1 VGLSTYTDYKDV
13 EIDDILDRL
22 PGGEGDSTTRDLIRR
37 AYDFAAAAHDGQKR
51 KSGEPYIVH
60 PLSVAQLLAEM
71 HFDPAV
77 IAAGLLHDVLEDC
90 DVPRPE
96 LEAQFGQEVLTLVEG
111 VTKLDKVEERVKED
125 SQRSRDLQEL
135 ESLRKLLLAMVQD
148 DVRVIFIKLA
158 DRLHNMR
165 TLGSLTP
172 ESQLR
177 MARETLEI
185 FAPVANRLGIWVWKA
200 ELEDLS
206 FRYLNPPMFHELERL
221 LIAHQEERAAQVAE
235 HIAILQ
241 AALTKEEIPARIK
254 GRPKHIYSIYNK
266 MRRKNLS
273 FARIYDTIGLR
284 VLVENTSQCYQVL
297 GIVHHLWTP
306 VPGEFDD
313 YIAHPKPNNYQ
324 SLHTAVI
331 GKNGLPLEI
340 QIRTHEMDEIA
351 EFGVAAHWRYKED
364 KVLLS
369 AEAIEQISS
378 VRQSVQEYSDEV
390 DDVRAFVAS
399 VRADVFQD
407 RVYVFTPHGRLIDLP
422 QGATPL
428 DFAYA
433 VHTEIG
439 HTCRGAKVDGR
450 WTPLYYQLKTGEQ
463 VEIIRGRKGGPSRD
477 WLNDELGYTKTTR
490 ARQKIKQWF
499 RRQGKEQNIAQG
511 RMTVDKLLRRL
522 ELVLSMDEVAELFRK
537 HYNNTD
543 DFLAAVGIG
552 DISSTAISRRLEGYI
567 SQFAEKPREEDT
579 GEDEEELYAGTPA
592 ALPDVVT
599 GAISIRGTGGIL
611 THLAKCCN
619 PIPGDDV
626 VGYITRGRG
635 VTVHRQDCPNIVRM
649 GPQDMERLIDVDWG
663 PDKHTFPIQVVV
675 TAYDRSGLLRDITE
689 VIADNDINMASLS
702 TGKRSRYNIIPVNIT
717 LEVPDLSTLT
727 RVLAKIEQIRNVID
741 ARRMV

>member
-1 VGLSTYTDYKDV
+1 MTQYTAPTLST
-13 EIDDILDRL
+13 ILAQI
-22 PGGEGDSTTRDLIRR
+22 PEDSASSSRDLILR
-37 AYDFAAAAHDGQKR
+37 AYNFATAAHDGQER
-51 KSGEPYIVH
+51 KSGGPYIIH
-60 PLSVAQLLAEM
+60 PLSVAHLLAEM

-96 LEAQFGQEVLTLVEG
+96 LEAQFGQEVLLLVEG

-125 SQRSRDLQEL
+125 SMMRFRDLQEL

-200 ELEDLS
+200 ELEDLA
-206 FRYLNPPMFHELERL
+206 FRYLNPPMFEELERL
-221 LIAHQEERAAQVAE
+221 LVAHQEERAARVSE
-235 HIAILQ
+235 HIAALQ
-241 AALTKEEIPARIK
+241 AALAQEEIPAKIK

-266 MRRKNLS
+266 MRRKNLPFS
-273 FARIYDTIGLR
+273 RVYDTVGMR
-284 VLVENTSQCYQVL
+284 VLVDNNTQCYQVL
-297 GIVHHLWTP
+297 GIVHQLWAP

-313 YIAHPKPNNYQ
+313 YIAHPKPNGYK

-331 GKNGLPLEI
+331 GKDGSSLEI
-340 QIRTHEMDEIA
+340 QIRTHEMDEVA
-351 EFGVAAHWRYKED
+351 ELGVAAHWRYKED
-364 KVLLS
+364 EVLFSPAAL
-369 AEAIEQISS
+369 EQISS
-378 VRQSVQEYSDEV
+378 VRQSVQEYTDEV

-399 VRADVFQD
+399 VRSDVFQD

-422 QGATPL
+422 RGATPL

-450 WTPLYYQLKTGEQ
+450 WTPLHYQLKTGEQ
-463 VEIIRGRKGGPSRD
+463 VEIIRGRKDGPSRD

-499 RRQGKEQNIAQG
+499 RRQGKEQNTAQG
-511 RMTVDKLLRRL
+511 RLTVDKLLRRL

-537 HYNNTD
+537 RYLNTD

-552 DISSTAISRRLEGYI
+552 DISSAAIARRLEVYI
-567 SQFAEKPREEDT
+567 SQFDEKPPDDDA
-579 GEDEEELYAGTPA
+579 GEDESDTYTGTPA
-592 ALPDVVT
+592 ELPDVVT
-599 GAISIRGTGGIL
+599 GAINIRGTGGIL
-611 THLAKCCN
+611 THLGKCCN

-635 VTVHRQDCPNIVRM
+635 VTIHRQDCPNISRM
-649 GPQDMERLIDVDWG
+649 GPQDLERLIEVDWG
-663 PDKHTFPIQVVV
+663 PDKHTFPIQVIV

-689 VIADNDINMASLS
+689 VIGDSDINMASLS
-702 TGKRSRYNIIPVNIT
+702 TGKRSRYNIIPVYIT

-727 RVLAKIEQIRNVID
+727 RVLGKIEQIRNVLD

>member
-1 VGLSTYTDYKDV
+1 MLLLHTTT
-13 EIDDILDRL
+13 IHDILGKL
-22 PGGEGDSTTRDLIRR
+22 VVIGEPEALIRR
-37 AYDFAAAAHDGQKR
+37 AYDFAAAAHDGQLR

-60 PLSVAQLLAEM
+60 PLSVAHLLAEM

-90 DVPRPE
+90 DIPRTE

-111 VTKLDKVEERVKED
+111 VTKLDRVEERVKED
-125 SQRSRDLQEL
+125 SLRSRDLQEL

-206 FRYLNPPMFHELERL
+206 FRYLNPPMFQELQRL
-221 LIAHQEERAAQVAE
+221 LIVHQEERDIQVAE

-241 AALTKEEIPARIK
+241 TALAKEKISAQVK

-273 FARIYDTIGLR
+273 FARIYDTVGIR
-284 VLVENTSQCYQVL
+284 VLVENLTQCYQVL

-313 YIAHPKPNNYQ
+313 YIAHPKPNKYS

-364 KVLLS
+364 KVLFTPD
-369 AEAIEQISS
+369 AMEQISS

-399 VRADVFQD
+399 VRTDVFQD

-422 QGATPL
+422 RGATPL

-463 VEIIRGRKGGPSRD
+463 VEIIRGRKDGPSRD
-477 WLNDELGYTKTTR
+477 WLSDELGYTRTTR

-499 RRQGKEQNIAQG
+499 RRQGREQNIAQG
-511 RMTVDKLLRRL
+511 RLTVDKLLRRL

-537 HYNNTD
+537 RYLTTE

-552 DISSTAISRRLEGYI
+552 DISSGAIARRLEVYI
-567 SQFAEKPREEDT
+567 SQFDEKPPDDDT
-579 GEDEEELYAGTPA
+579 GEDESDAYTGTPA

-599 GAISIRGTGGIL
+599 DAINIRGTGGIL
-611 THLAKCCN
+611 THLGKCCN

-635 VTVHRQDCPNIVRM
+635 VTVHRQDCPNISRM
-649 GPQDMERLIDVDWG
+649 GPQDLERMIDVDWG
-663 PDKHTFPIQVVV
+663 PDKHTFPIQVIV
-675 TAYDRSGLLRDITE
+675 TAYDRSGLLRDVTE

-702 TGKRSRYNIIPVNIT
+702 TGKRSRYNIIPVTIT